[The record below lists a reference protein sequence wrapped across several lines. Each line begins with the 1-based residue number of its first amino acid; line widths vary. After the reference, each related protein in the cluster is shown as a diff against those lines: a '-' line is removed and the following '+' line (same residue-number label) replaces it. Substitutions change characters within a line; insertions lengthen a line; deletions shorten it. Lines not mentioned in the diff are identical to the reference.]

1 MESLE
6 FHQFYCSI
14 LEQLTQLLLKG
25 PFDPQIILY
34 LVATRQEAMPLTQ
47 LLSNIRYFELKKP
60 KTGMPKRQMLS
71 ICQKEGYSVAEL
83 TDIQNELR

>member
-34 LVATRQEAMPLTQ
+34 FVATRQEAMPLSQ
-47 LLSNIRYFELKKP
+47 LFKVLFDHPVVVKETRSNAIKP
-60 KTGMPKRQMLS
+60 VVRS
-71 ICQKEGYSVAEL
+71 FV
-83 TDIQNELR
+83 R

>member
-34 LVATRQEAMPLTQ
+34 LVATRQEAMHKSSTTST
-47 LLSNIRYFELKKP
+47 LS
-60 KTGMPKRQMLS
+60 LS
-71 ICQKEGYSVAEL
+71 ITFFVFSKMPHKNANYP
-83 TDIQNELR
+83 R

>member
-25 PFDPQIILY
+25 PFDPQIISFYSNLY
-34 LVATRQEAMPLTQ
+34 
-47 LLSNIRYFELKKP
+47 
-60 KTGMPKRQMLS
+60 
-71 ICQKEGYSVAEL
+71 
-83 TDIQNELR
+83 

>member
-34 LVATRQEAMPLTQ
+34 LVATRQEAMPLSQ
-47 LLSNIRYFELKKP
+47 LFKVLFYPPVVVKETRSNAIKP
-60 KTGMPKRQMLS
+60 VVRS
-71 ICQKEGYSVAEL
+71 FV
-83 TDIQNELR
+83 R